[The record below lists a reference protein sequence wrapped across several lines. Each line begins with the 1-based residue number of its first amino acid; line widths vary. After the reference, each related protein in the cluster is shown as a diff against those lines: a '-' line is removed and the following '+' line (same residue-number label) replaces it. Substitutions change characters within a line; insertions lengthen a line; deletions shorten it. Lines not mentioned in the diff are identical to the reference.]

1 LSFAFP
7 GFGGVVNL
15 VLPVSPPGHVSSI
28 ANFVPRKEAPENRT
42 SVRGCVRVRQIRR
55 HDFAAWFRAVFG
67 LSSFTMAIARRL
79 CVFCGSSSR
88 GAPVYRHEAIR
99 LGRLLAENGIG
110 LVFGGGRIG
119 LMGAMADA
127 ALEAG
132 GEVIGVIPG
141 HLHDREIGHEGV
153 TRLYVVGGM
162 HERKQKMA
170 ELADAFAILPG
181 GFGTLEEALEAITWK
196 QLGLHDKPIFLVDVE
211 GYWAPLIGLFDH
223 IVAEKFAERAARSLY
238 RVLERVDDIPPA
250 LAAAPT
256 PHPADTSRI

>member
-1 LSFAFP
+1 
-7 GFGGVVNL
+7 VINL
-15 VLPVSPPGHVSSI
+15 VFPFLRRVTTSPF
-28 ANFVPRKEAPENRT
+28 ANSVPEAEAAENRDFARE
-42 SVRGCVRVRQIRR
+42 RGRVCQIRR
-55 HDFAAWFRAVFG
+55 HNFAAWFRAAFG
-67 LSSFTMAIARRL
+67 LSSFMMTISRRL
-79 CVFCGSSSR
+79 CVFCGSSGR
-88 GAPVYRHEAIR
+88 GAPVYRREAVR

-110 LVFGGGRIG
+110 LVYGGGRIG

-170 ELADAFAILPG
+170 ELADAFAVLPG

-211 GYWAPLIGLFDH
+211 GYWAPLVGLFEH
-223 IVAEKFAERAARSLY
+223 IVAERFAELAARSFY
-238 RVLERVDDIPPA
+238 RVLDRVDDIPAA
-250 LAAAPT
+250 LAQAPLT
-256 PHPADTSRI
+256 HPADTGRI